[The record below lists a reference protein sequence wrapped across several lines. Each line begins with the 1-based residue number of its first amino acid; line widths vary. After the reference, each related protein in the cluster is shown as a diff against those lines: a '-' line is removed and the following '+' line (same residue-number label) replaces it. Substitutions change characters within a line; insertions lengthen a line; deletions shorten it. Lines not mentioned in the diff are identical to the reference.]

1 MSASVSYNVKDD
13 GICSRRSVDYMFKK
27 KIVFIYN
34 PISGVSGKQLIL
46 NQIESKLDKS
56 KYDYELRKTSYAGHA
71 TELARDAVNEGADV
85 VCAIGGDGTVNE
97 VGHALIH
104 TTAALAIIPC
114 GSGNGLARHLHIP
127 LDPIRAIELINDGN
141 VNVIDYGVINL
152 RPFFCT
158 CGVGFDAL
166 VSAKFAKSKKRGPL
180 AYIEN
185 VLQTSLTYNSETY
198 DIDMIDENEQ
208 HSVQKAFLISVGNAS
223 QYGNNVYIAPQASV
237 RDGLLDVTILH
248 PFTLID
254 APQIAIHM
262 MNGTL
267 DDCPFFSTFQCRSIS
282 IHRQKDGVVHYDG
295 DPMESGNDVDISIVP
310 KGLQCICP
318 MKEGVYG
325 PVENVQNT
333 LVEQINMMYVRSEE
347 LLRVNR
353 QNNKRLIAQTK
364 GILKRLNRK

>member
-1 MSASVSYNVKDD
+1 MQKQH
-13 GICSRRSVDYMFKK
+13 IT
-27 KIVFIYN
+27 FIYN
-34 PISGVSGKQLIL
+34 PVSGVSGKKLII
-46 NQIESKLDKS
+46 NQIKRKLDTD
-56 KYDYELRKTSYAGHA
+56 KYDYVLQKTAYAGHA
-71 TELARDAVNEGADV
+71 TELARDAVARGADV

-97 VGHALIH
+97 VARALIH
-104 TTAALAIIPC
+104 TTASLAIIPC

-141 VNVIDYGVINL
+141 TSTIDYGVINL

-158 CGVGFDAL
+158 CGVGFDA
-166 VSAKFAKSKKRGPL
+166 SISEKFAKSKVRGPL

-185 VLQTSLTYNSETY
+185 VLKTSLTYNSETY
-198 DIDMIDENEQ
+198 DIDMVDENEQ

-237 RDGLLDVTILH
+237 RDGLLDVTVLH

-254 APQIAIHM
+254 APQIAIHL

-267 DDCPFFSTFQCRSIS
+267 DDCPFCSIFQCRSLR
-282 IHRQKDGVVHYDG
+282 IHRHSEGVVHFDG
-295 DPMESGNDVDISIVP
+295 DPMESGRDVDVSIVP
-310 KGLQCICP
+310 KGLKCICP

-333 LVEQINMMYVRSEE
+333 LVEQFNMMYMRSEE

-353 QNNKRLIAQTK
+353 HNNQRLIAQTK
-364 GILKRLNRK
+364 GILKKLNKKKK